1 MKRVRIELCK
11 SETLHY
17 VAEQCALIRKSCRRP
32 NHGLQDFLL
41 TISSQSRSFT
51 TITSVLMT
59 RGWPPISDCLG
70 TIPLKPLLLHQ
81 ITYTYIFT
89 PASCSQISWRLKFF
103 KRTMIKQSCFSSSTL
118 FKHVPQPVSSWTV
131 YFSCTSTCAPSPSV
145 LQAPG
150 VCWRCRQVVP
160 SRLQS
165 YPCTWSTR
173 CMFAGYV
180 SVFLP
185 KGMLRCHKSVIWLL
199 EILLK
204 TAY

>member
-1 MKRVRIELCK
+1 M
-11 SETLHY
+11 
-17 VAEQCALIRKSCRRP
+17 CAHKEI
-32 NHGLQDFLL
+32 LQKTKDFLL

-59 RGWPPISDCLG
+59 CGWPPISDCLG

-81 ITYTYIFT
+81 ITYTCIFT
-89 PASCSQISWRLKFF
+89 RVFCSQTSWRLKFF
-103 KRTMIKQSCFSSSTL
+103 KRTMIKRAASLLGPSSSMFPSL
-118 FKHVPQPVSSWTV
+118 CPHGP
-131 YFSCTSTCAPSPSV
+131 CTSLAPSPVLPAQVCCRPQESV
-145 LQAPG
+145 G
-150 VCWRCRQVVP
+150 IVGK
-160 SRLQS
+160 S
-165 YPCTWSTR
+165 CTWSTR